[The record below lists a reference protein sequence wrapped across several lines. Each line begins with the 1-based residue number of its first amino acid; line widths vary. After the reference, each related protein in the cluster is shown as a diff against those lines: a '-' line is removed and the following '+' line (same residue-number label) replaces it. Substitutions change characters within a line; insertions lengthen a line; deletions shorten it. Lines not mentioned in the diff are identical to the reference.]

1 MWTPHQEGSKKQNMT
16 GTSRGQ
22 APSWKTE
29 QSSWPLLKLM
39 RETSKRYTTAILWNE
54 RDQEEIHHHCH
65 SLEEKFK
72 LIMITTLMRETS
84 KRYNT
89 HILWRKKAF
98 ICYCTFLRQVSWKLP
113 IHLNFY
119 NTFFASQIKRDK
131 PCALSNWRLVCQIR
145 DKLLRQLSYC
155 ETYLSTLKSNI
166 KIFMKAWCPAGKGG
180 FLTSLSL
187 PYSRQGQ
194 PWN

>member
-1 MWTPHQEGSKKQNMT
+1 MT

-39 RETSKRYTTAILWNE
+39 RETSKRFTTTAILWKK
-54 RDQEEIHHHCH
+54 
-65 SLEEKFK
+65 KFK
-72 LIMITTLMRETS
+72 LIMITTLKRTTS

-98 ICYCTFLRQVSWKLP
+98 ICYCTFLRQDKYRENCRFIRTSI
-113 IHLNFY
+113 IHS
-119 NTFFASQIKRDK
+119 SQIKRDK

-145 DKLLRQLSYC
+145 DKQLSYC
-155 ETYLSTLKSNI
+155 ETYLSTLKFHKGLVFTNLKRNSS
-166 KIFMKAWCPAGKGG
+166 WKGG
-180 FLTSLSL
+180 IPDKSIFA
-187 PYSRQGQ
+187 
-194 PWN
+194 